1 MALKVSLVIDNREI
15 ERPNVARLRQL
26 FRNFKKDVTNSKSE
40 DELFDFLDEL
50 GHDNEKMMD
59 YIINMN
65 RNVNRVQV
73 IESYD
78 K

>member
-40 DELFDFLDEL
+40 DEFFDFLDEL

-65 RNVNRVQV
+65 RNINRVQV

>member
-1 MALKVSLVIDNREI
+1 MALRRTLVIDNRDI
-15 ERPNVARLRQL
+15 ERPDVARLRQL

-50 GHDNEKMMD
+50 GQDNEKMMD

-65 RNVNRVQV
+65 RNINRVQV
-73 IESYD
+73 VESYD

>member
-1 MALKVSLVIDNREI
+1 MALKRTLVIDNREI
-15 ERPNVARLRQL
+15 ERPSTTRLREL

-50 GHDNEKMMD
+50 GKDNETMMD

-65 RNVNRVQV
+65 RNINRVQV